1 MVNVTQHQVIRCQF
15 ASIVSK
21 AADTLQKKGIS
32 VEDLVL
38 FLVTACSSEDDSD
51 FVAEVT
57 KSPSTIPVILRAIG
71 SRGPRNFYLLQSL
84 VNVFAS
90 DDDQL
95 QLDIQHYKRKLAES
109 FPQAE
114 IEPYLESKQPMN
126 TLIFAII
133 ISIVL
138 ICFVTTSFPTPTKIQ
153 PGNFVSLHCW

>member
-21 AADTLQKKGIS
+21 AADTLKKKGIS
-32 VEDLVL
+32 VEDLFL
-38 FLVTACSSEDDSD
+38 FLVTACSSEDDNE

-71 SRGPRNFYLLQSL
+71 SRGPRNYYLLQSL

-95 QLDIQHYKRKLAES
+95 RLDIQHYEWKLAES
-109 FPQAE
+109 FPGAK
-114 IEPYLESKQPMN
+114 IEPYLESMKPVN
-126 TLIFAII
+126 TLTYAIV
-133 ISIVL
+133 ISI
-138 ICFVTTSFPTPTKIQ
+138 F
-153 PGNFVSLHCW
+153 